1 MVAVLVTGGTG
12 TLGRPTVAAL
22 VEAGHDVVV
31 LSRRPGPRVVVGDL
45 ETGRGVTE
53 ALQGRSVVV
62 HLATAAQTAQATA
75 GLARAAAAAEVEHL
89 VLMSIVGVDRIPL
102 RYYRGKLESER
113 HVAQSGVPHTIL
125 RATQFHDLVASLFAA
140 QRWSPVLVAP
150 AFRFQPIDVRDVATR
165 LTELCGGPPVGRAAD
180 VGGPEILPGPT
191 VGRQW
196 AHAAGSRRPV
206 VPLRLPGQTFAAYRA
221 GFNLVPG
228 PPFGQRTFA
237 QYLEAA

>member
-22 VEAGHDVVV
+22 AEAGHDVAV

-45 ETGRGVTE
+45 DTGRGVTE

-62 HLATAAQTAQATA
+62 HLATGAQTDQATA
-75 GLARAAAAAEVEHL
+75 ALARAAAATGVEHL

-113 HVAQSGVPHTIL
+113 LVAQAGVPHTIL
-125 RATQFHDLVASLFAA
+125 RATQFHDLVAGMFAA

-150 AFRFQPIDVRDVATR
+150 AFRFQPIDVRDVAAR
-165 LTELCGGPPVGRAAD
+165 LTELCAGAAVGRAD
-180 VGGPEILPGPT
+180 DIGGPEILPGAIL
-191 VGRQW
+191 GRQW
-196 AHAAGSRRPV
+196 ARAASSRRPV
-206 VPLRLPGQTFAAYRA
+206 VPLRLPGRLFAAYRA
-221 GFNLVPG
+221 GGNLVPG
-228 PPFGQRTFA
+228 PAFGRRTFA
-237 QYLEAA
+237 QYLEGR